1 MSRTASYH
9 KMLRSIQDFQHNI
22 ALILE
27 AQAHEAARS
36 RHWVCNHLDSSHYMN
51 HYEQVR
57 RTGEI
62 HNQLLEVINGL
73 TRMEQAL
80 AKNLQALLI
89 EPEPAVPEATGGGME
104 NYGDMM
110 SLGGTNDVSG

>member
-1 MSRTASYH
+1 MSRSASYN
-9 KMLRSIQDFQHNI
+9 KMLRSIQEFQHNI
-22 ALILE
+22 ALILD
-27 AQAHEAARS
+27 AQAFEAARS
-36 RHWVCNHLDSSHYMN
+36 KHWVCNHLDSSHFMN

-80 AKNLQALLI
+80 AKNLQALLT
-89 EPEPAVPEATGGGME
+89 EPEPVAPEAAGGTE
-104 NYGDMM
+104 NFGDMM
-110 SLGGTNDVSG
+110 SLGGTNDASG